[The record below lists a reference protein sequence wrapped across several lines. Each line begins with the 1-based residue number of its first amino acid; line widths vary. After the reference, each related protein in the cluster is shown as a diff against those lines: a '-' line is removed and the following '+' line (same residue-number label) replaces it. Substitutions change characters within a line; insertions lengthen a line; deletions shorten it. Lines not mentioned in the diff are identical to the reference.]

1 MTRKQL
7 LIASLVLV
15 VVALVIVHNSS
26 AAPSSPPGV
35 KPENWHAISADV
47 GIAIQDMGPG
57 YQGSLVG
64 TLMVRDGDRWRS
76 IELVP
81 GTPGA
86 VPAR

>member
-1 MTRKQL
+1 MSRRQL
-7 LIASLVLV
+7 LTAGLMLV
-15 VVALVIVHNSS
+15 VVALVVVHSS
-26 AAPSSPPGV
+26 AAAPSVPPGV
-35 KPENWHAISADV
+35 KPENWRAISADV
-47 GIAIQDMGPG
+47 GIAIQDIRPG

-81 GTPGA
+81 GSPGA